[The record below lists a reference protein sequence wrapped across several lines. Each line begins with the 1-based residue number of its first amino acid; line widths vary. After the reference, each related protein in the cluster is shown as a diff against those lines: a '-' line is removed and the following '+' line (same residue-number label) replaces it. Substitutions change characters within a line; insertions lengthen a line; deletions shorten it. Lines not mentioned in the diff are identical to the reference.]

1 MMQPRFLPTL
11 TLVLA
16 LAAGT
21 AAPGDAAAGDRGRG
35 RERGDAAAYAE
46 RTITL
51 DEAVAQAERRYNAR
65 AIRAEEKR
73 RGDRIEYRIRL
84 LGADGRVF
92 EVTIDASAG
101 KRED

>member
-1 MMQPRFLPTL
+1 MTQSRFLATL
-11 TLVLA
+11 TLALA
-16 LAAGT
+16 LAAG
-21 AAPGDAAAGDRGRG
+21 AAVPGDAAAGGRDRW
-35 RERGDAAAYAE
+35 RERGDDAAYAE
-46 RTITL
+46 RSITL

-73 RGDRIEYRIRL
+73 RGDRIEYHIRL

-92 EVTIDASAG
+92 EVTIDAGAG